1 MHILIILNLA
11 QRKLYSHFYFLKK
24 KIIEFFNDGNESVD
38 ICLLNKNIFALS
50 LKINPFDY
58 HYHLFKSYFLYTNQ
72 PPHTFQM
79 IGIST
84 HVFMHVVKYTLH
96 NVRSVFPARKTT
108 MTRTL

>member
-50 LKINPFDY
+50 L
-58 HYHLFKSYFLYTNQ
+58 FKNQ
-72 PPHTFQM
+72 PPLIIIIIYSFIQKLLFIYKSTTPHIPNDWYIHTRVYACCQVHLTQCK
-79 IGIST
+79 IGVS
-84 HVFMHVVKYTLH
+84 
-96 NVRSVFPARKTT
+96 SP
-108 MTRTL
+108 